1 MTLPIL
7 NVLRIVK
14 NSLSLFDQ
22 LCLEEALLRA
32 DIKNWLVISNVDI
45 ASTIELERKHSK
57 YFSSPIIVLGVA
69 GKLEKLVNIKL
80 ATERGVTV
88 IRRFTGGGTV
98 VVDTGTLFA
107 SFIINKCDAR
117 PIMPLFPRE
126 IMRWSADSVYTPV
139 FDSIFG
145 KGKFSLRE
153 HDYCWDDKKV
163 GGNAQSVSRDRW
175 VHHTSFL
182 WSFDSQNME
191 LLQMPEKRPEYRRS
205 RPHSEF
211 LIPLES
217 LAKNNNVTRIDFV
230 DAMLKKLS
238 DDWDIRHVTLDEA
251 REIELRPQAL
261 ERKTNAYVSLLA

>member
-126 IMRWSADSVYTPV
+126 IMRWSADSM
-139 FDSIFG
+139 S
-145 KGKFSLRE
+145 
-153 HDYCWDDKKV
+153 
-163 GGNAQSVSRDRW
+163 
-175 VHHTSFL
+175 
-182 WSFDSQNME
+182 
-191 LLQMPEKRPEYRRS
+191 
-205 RPHSEF
+205 
-211 LIPLES
+211 IPLYLIVS
-217 LAKNNNVTRIDFV
+217 
-230 DAMLKKLS
+230 
-238 DDWDIRHVTLDEA
+238 
-251 REIELRPQAL
+251 L
-261 ERKTNAYVSLLA
+261 ERENSHSVNMTTVGMTKRLVEMRKVFLEIDGYITQVFCGVLILKTWNYYKCQKSVQSIGEVDLTQSF